1 MSNWDRLDKVI
12 QYLGLNVNSFAKEI
26 GLNRAERL
34 YQIKRGNYAISKNLA
49 SIIVDRF
56 SDINEAWLLTGEGE
70 MITSSENFSK
80 IPLYNIS
87 MDEFDADLSKLPV
100 TDELEIPIL
109 AGSDFAFVNH
119 GDSMEPE
126 IDHGSVVFVKKIEK
140 DMVVFGDIYLVVSER
155 MNVVRFIRDHDAN
168 TWSLVPKNTKD
179 FDAILLD
186 KKDVIALYKVKGVL
200 SMISM

>member
-26 GLNRAERL
+26 GLSRAERL
-34 YQIKRGNYAISKNLA
+34 YQIKKGNYAISKNLA
-49 SIIVDRF
+49 SIIVGRF
-56 SDINEAWLLTGEGE
+56 PDINEAWLLTGEGE
-70 MITSSENFSK
+70 MLTSSDGFAK

-87 MDEFDADLSKLPV
+87 LDQFHSDLSQLPV

-126 IDHGSVVFVKKIEK
+126 IDHGSVVFVKHVDKEAVI
-140 DMVVFGDIYLVVSER
+140 FGDIYLIVSDR
-155 MNVVRFIRDHDAN
+155 MTIVRFIRDYDPH
-168 TWSLVPKNTKD
+168 TWNLVPKNTRD
-179 FDAILLD
+179 FDAILIN
-186 KKDVIALYKVKGVL
+186 KDDVVALYKVKGVL

>member
-179 FDAILLD
+179 FDAILWI
-186 KKDVIALYKVKGVL
+186 KK
-200 SMISM
+200 M